1 MAEITAKMVM
11 SLRAKTDAPMM
22 DCKKALSE
30 ADGDASRA
38 EEILRVRFGN
48 KASKAS
54 TRVAAEGLVACFIKD
69 DKKRERLL
77 KLTQKLISVQKM
89 MNLLHS

>member
-30 ADGDASRA
+30 AMGCHSCRRDTESSFRKQSLKSINESSSR
-38 EEILRVRFGN
+38 RN
-48 KASKAS
+48 
-54 TRVAAEGLVACFIKD
+54 CC
-69 DKKRERLL
+69 
-77 KLTQKLISVQKM
+77 
-89 MNLLHS
+89 LLH

>member
-30 ADGDASRA
+30 AM
-38 EEILRVRFGN
+38 VM
-48 KASKAS
+48 
-54 TRVAAEGLVACFIKD
+54 
-69 DKKRERLL
+69 LL
-77 KLTQKLISVQKM
+77 VQKRY
-89 MNLLHS
+89 